1 MNQRIEHILEFLK
14 EDPTDSFMNY
24 ALGLEYV
31 KEDKLEQAI
40 ELFQKVL
47 ANDPN
52 YSACYY
58 QLGRVYQL
66 TGEIEKASE
75 VYIKGMDVT
84 KSNPNRKTY
93 QELKEAYNLM
103 LDEDF

>member
-31 KEDKLEQAI
+31 KENKLEQAI
-40 ELFQKVL
+40 ELFLKVISI
-47 ANDPN
+47 DSN
-52 YSACYY
+52 YLACYY

-66 TGEIEKASE
+66 TNDIEKASE
-75 VYIKGMDVT
+75 IYLKGMELSKNDT
-84 KSNPNRKTY
+84 NRKTY
-93 QELKEAYNLM
+93 HELKEAYNLM
-103 LDEDF
+103 LDDL

>member
-14 EDPTDSFMNY
+14 EDPADSFMNY

-40 ELFQKVL
+40 ELFLKVVDS
-47 ANDPN
+47 DPK
-52 YSACYY
+52 YIACYY
-58 QLGRVYQL
+58 QLGKVFQQTR
-66 TGEIEKASE
+66 EIEKAGE
-75 VYIKGMDVT
+75 IYTRGMELSKNDT
-84 KSNPNRKTY
+84 NRKTY

-103 LDEDF
+103 LDDL